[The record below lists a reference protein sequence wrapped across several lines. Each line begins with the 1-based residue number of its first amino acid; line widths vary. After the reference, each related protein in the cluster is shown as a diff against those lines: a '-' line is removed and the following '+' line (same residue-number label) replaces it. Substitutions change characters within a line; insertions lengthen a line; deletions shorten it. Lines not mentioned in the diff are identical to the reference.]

1 MPAEHLLSSYCST
14 CLMTA
19 AEVGLLG
26 APRVAAFKLR
36 VAFPPQLDTAV
47 ASRQLEFVA
56 GRAASQRALWGA
68 GFRGRA
74 ELSVSAKRR
83 PVWPEGFVGSI
94 SHSQGVAWAVAAPRT
109 RLEAIG
115 IDMERMLEDEA
126 AAELAH
132 LVMGPAE
139 LEAAQRSHLRLGEY
153 VTLLFSAKESL
164 YKCLNPLLDIEFGFH
179 DLTAKPI
186 GAGTERIELQLGKT
200 LAPNFHAG
208 REFEVR
214 FRIQDAM
221 AWTAVELRPS

>member
-26 APRVAAFKLR
+26 APRAAAFKLC

-47 ASRQLEFVA
+47 ASRQFEFVA

-68 GFRGRA
+68 GFRGQA
-74 ELSVSAKRR
+74 QLPVSTKRR

-94 SHSQGVAWAVAAPRT
+94 SHSQGVAWAAAASRT

-115 IDMERMLEDEA
+115 IDMEHLLEVEP
-126 AAELAH
+126 AAELAPS
-132 LVMGPAE
+132 VMGRAE
-139 LEAAQRSHLRLGEY
+139 IEAAQRSHLGLGAY

-164 YKCLNPLLDIEFGFH
+164 YKCLNPLLDVEFGFH
-179 DLTAKPI
+179 DILAKPI
-186 GAGTERIELQLGKT
+186 QADTERIELQLVTT

-214 FRIQDAM
+214 FRIQDGM
-221 AWTAVELRPS
+221 AWTAVELLPS